1 MSMQYT
7 ANGQPPG
14 TGKTRVIVETIK
26 LLKQHWQILHPILV
40 CAHTNVAVDN
50 LVEGLKAQ
58 GVNAVR
64 FGSPDRV
71 SPRVESQTLEA
82 RIEQHPAYP
91 VLNRARN
98 SKETLQA
105 ELSENLAGPLR
116 EAKQKEIGKLNGRI
130 YLLKRRIQAEVLH
143 DADVVCTTCLSA
155 TSRVLEVIDFPFVF
169 LDEASMATEPLS
181 IVPLTKGSAQVA
193 IIGDHKQLPPVI
205 ISEAAQQGGL
215 GTSLFERLIHE
226 KGKLSSTGFQK
237 LTAVVPSI
245 MLDTQYR
252 MHPSIAAFS
261 SEAFYNSQL
270 KDGTVVNGQVD
281 PALHPPVTAFLLP
294 DGDRSKSLTF
304 LNHDFPESP
313 QNRSIA
319 NHHEAGRVC
328 DIVADLLASNPDLK
342 GADIGVIA
350 PYSAQ
355 IRLITEFLT
364 IDERRQRAFRQWLGH
379 ERAREIQDIEIR
391 TVDGFEG
398 REKAVIIFSTVRSN
412 TGGFLGFLGDWRRL
426 NVGLTRAKRALIM
439 LGSLRTL
446 SNGVPS
452 ATALEK
458 KGIPIDGTR
467 VWKRFVAWLRKNG
480 LVMEDPA

>member
-1 MSMQYT
+1 MQSK
-7 ANGQPPG
+7 ANVKPPG
-14 TGKTRVIVETIK
+14 TGKTRVIVEAIK
-26 LLKQHWQILHPILV
+26 LLKQHWQISHPILV

-82 RIEQHPAYP
+82 RIEQHPAFP

-98 SKETLQA
+98 SKESLQA
-105 ELSENLAGPLR
+105 ELSENLAGPQR

-226 KGKLSSTGFQK
+226 QGKLS
-237 LTAVVPSI
+237 
-245 MLDTQYR
+245 
-252 MHPSIAAFS
+252 
-261 SEAFYNSQL
+261 
-270 KDGTVVNGQVD
+270 
-281 PALHPPVTAFLLP
+281 
-294 DGDRSKSLTF
+294 
-304 LNHDFPESP
+304 
-313 QNRSIA
+313 
-319 NHHEAGRVC
+319 
-328 DIVADLLASNPDLK
+328 
-342 GADIGVIA
+342 
-350 PYSAQ
+350 
-355 IRLITEFLT
+355 
-364 IDERRQRAFRQWLGH
+364 
-379 ERAREIQDIEIR
+379 
-391 TVDGFEG
+391 
-398 REKAVIIFSTVRSN
+398 
-412 TGGFLGFLGDWRRL
+412 
-426 NVGLTRAKRALIM
+426 
-439 LGSLRTL
+439 
-446 SNGVPS
+446 
-452 ATALEK
+452 
-458 KGIPIDGTR
+458 
-467 VWKRFVAWLRKNG
+467 
-480 LVMEDPA
+480 